1 MNRTLSE
8 VYRRK
13 WIMVLLSFIMWANI
27 PLAAQKRTGKEQAQ
41 ITVHI
46 ADQAKDKNLILFDRS
61 RKLTIKDFKGRPD
74 RDSHGVGATYSGI
87 SMEMQGISKNGTVTV
102 NVTLTVYF
110 DQTKSWMKPEGKTER
125 VLAHEQI
132 HFDLTAIKAC
142 DLAKAIEQGKFT
154 ADNVQQKIRDLQ
166 EYHTKELGKLQQA
179 YDKESKH
186 GTIVEKQAEW
196 SAKVADQLAAS
207 ACM

>member
-1 MNRTLSE
+1 MNGTLSE

-13 WIMVLLSFIMWANI
+13 WILVLLSFIMCTNI
-27 PLAAQKRTGKEQAQ
+27 PLAAQKGAGKEQAQ

-87 SMEMQGISKNGTVTV
+87 SMEMQGISKNGIVTV

-132 HFDLTAIKAC
+132 HFDLTAVKAC

-154 ADNVQQKIRDLQ
+154 AGNVQQKIRDLQ

-196 SAKVADQLAAS
+196 SVKVADQLATS

>member
-1 MNRTLSE
+1 MNVLLLDI
-8 VYRRK
+8 YRRK
-13 WIMVLLSFIMWANI
+13 WIMFLSPFMVWTYI
-27 PLAAQKRTGKEQAQ
+27 PLAAQNRAVKTQAQ
-41 ITVHI
+41 ITVQI
-46 ADQAKDKNLILFDRS
+46 AGQAKDKNLILFDRN

-87 SMEMQGISKNGTVTV
+87 SMEMQGISKNGAVTV

-179 YDKESKH
+179 YDKETKH
-186 GTIVEKQAEW
+186 GTIAEQQAEW
-196 SAKVADQLAAS
+196 SAKVAEQLAAS
-207 ACM
+207 VCM

>member
-1 MNRTLSE
+1 MNRTHLQ
-8 VYRRK
+8 VYVKK
-13 WIMVLLSFIMWANI
+13 WMLFLLAFMVIIPVLLTAQTRAGKPPQVTVNI
-27 PLAAQKRTGKEQAQ
+27 ASQA
-41 ITVHI
+41 T
-46 ADQAKDKNLILFDRS
+46 DKNLILFDRN

-74 RDSHGVGATYSGI
+74 NYSHGVGATYSGI
-87 SMEMQGISKNGTVTV
+87 SLEMQGQNKNGAVTV

-142 DLAKAIEQGKFT
+142 DLANAIEQGKFT

-166 EYHTKELGKLQQA
+166 EYHTRELSRLQQA
-179 YDKESKH
+179 YDKETKH
-186 GTIVEKQAEW
+186 GTLVERQVEW
-196 SAKVADQLAAS
+196 SAKVAEQLAAS
-207 ACM
+207 TCM

>member
-1 MNRTLSE
+1 MNRALLGI
-8 VYRRK
+8 YRRK
-13 WIMVLLSFIMWANI
+13 WMLFLLPFIVWTYI
-27 PLAAQKRTGKEQAQ
+27 PVAAQNRAAKTQAQ
-41 ITVHI
+41 ITVRI

-74 RDSHGVGATYSGI
+74 HGSHGVGATYSGI
-87 SMEMQGISKNGTVTV
+87 SMEMQGASKNGIVTV
-102 NVTLTVYF
+102 NVTLAVYF

-142 DLAKAIEQGKFT
+142 DLAKAMEQEKFT

-179 YDKESKH
+179 YDKETKH
-186 GTIVEKQAEW
+186 GTITEQQAEW
-196 SAKVADQLAAS
+196 SAKVAAQLAAS
-207 ACM
+207 TCM

>member
-1 MNRTLSE
+1 MNRTHLQ
-8 VYRRK
+8 VYLKK
-13 WIMVLLSFIMWANI
+13 WMLFLLAFIVCVYT
-27 PLAAQKRTGKEQAQ
+27 PLAAQNRRSKLPAQ
-41 ITVHI
+41 ITVNI
-46 ADQAKDKNLILFDRS
+46 ANESKDKNLILFDRN

-74 RDSHGVGATYSGI
+74 NYSHGVGATYSGI
-87 SMEMQGISKNGTVTV
+87 SMEMQGMSKNGMVTV

-110 DQTKSWMKPEGKTER
+110 DRTKSWMKPEGKTER

-142 DLAKAIEQGKFT
+142 DLAQAIEQGKFT

-166 EYHTKELGKLQQA
+166 EYHTKELSKLQQG
-179 YDKESKH
+179 YDKETKH
-186 GTIVEKQAEW
+186 GTLVDKQAEW
-196 SAKVADQLAAS
+196 TERVAERLAAS

>member
-1 MNRTLSE
+1 MNGMLLNI
-8 VYRRK
+8 YRKK
-13 WIMVLLSFIMWANI
+13 WMLFLVPFMVWAYI
-27 PLAAQKRTGKEQAQ
+27 PLAAQNRVSKTQAQ
-41 ITVHI
+41 ITVQI

-74 RDSHGVGATYSGI
+74 HDSHGVGATYSGI
-87 SMEMQGISKNGTVTV
+87 SMEMQGISKNGSVTV

-110 DQTKSWMKPEGKTER
+110 DETKSWMKPEGKTER

-142 DLAKAIEQGKFT
+142 DLAKAIEQGKF
-154 ADNVQQKIRDLQ
+154 ASDNVQQKIRDLQ
-166 EYHTKELGKLQQA
+166 EYHTKELSKLQQT
-179 YDKESKH
+179 YDKETKH
-186 GTIVEKQAEW
+186 GTIAAKQAEW
-196 SAKVADQLAAS
+196 SAKVAGQLAAS

>member
-1 MNRTLSE
+1 MNRTHLQ
-8 VYRRK
+8 VYVKK
-13 WIMVLLSFIMWANI
+13 WMLFLLAFIPVLLTAQTRAGKPPQVTVSIANH
-27 PLAAQKRTGKEQAQ
+27 AM
-41 ITVHI
+41 
-46 ADQAKDKNLILFDRS
+46 DKNLILFDRN

-74 RDSHGVGATYSGI
+74 NYSHGVGATYSGI
-87 SMEMQGISKNGTVTV
+87 SLEMQGQNKNGAVTV

-154 ADNVQQKIRDLQ
+154 ADNIQQKIRDLQ
-166 EYHTKELGKLQQA
+166 QHHTQELSKLQQA
-179 YDKESKH
+179 YDKETKH
-186 GTIVEKQAEW
+186 GIILEKQAEW
-196 SAKVADQLAAS
+196 SAKVAERLAAS
-207 ACM
+207 TCM